1 VIRSSLV
8 VAALL
13 ALVLGGCGSSP
24 KTVSKAE
31 YERELQSL
39 GTDLSN
45 AGSELG
51 RSIDI
56 ATFNGNVDNL
66 RDHLH
71 DGADELHGLKPPSDV
86 QSANNQLA
94 DALDDFAD
102 QLESVKEAR
111 RKSIVQA
118 RAALLRVSNSEAVR
132 SARAATQELKQKGYD
147 IGDFG
152 SL

>member
-1 VIRSSLV
+1 LVIVALV
-8 VAALL
+8 
-13 ALVLGGCGSSP
+13 ALVLAGCGSSS
-24 KTVSKAE
+24 KTVSKAD
-31 YERELQSL
+31 YQSELQRL
-39 GTDLSN
+39 GKDLTN

-71 DGADELHGLKPPSDV
+71 DAADDLHGLKPPPDA
-86 QSANNQLA
+86 QAANNRLA
-94 DALDDFAD
+94 DALDDFAG

-118 RAALLRVSNSEAVR
+118 RAALLRVSNSAAVR
-132 SARAATQELKQKGYD
+132 EARAATQELKQKGYE
-147 IGDFG
+147 IGEFD

>member
-8 VAALL
+8 IAALL
-13 ALVLGGCGSSP
+13 ALVLGGCGSNP

-31 YERELQSL
+31 YERELQRL
-39 GTDLSN
+39 GTDLTN

-71 DGADELHGLKPPSDV
+71 DGADELRGMKPPPDV
-86 QSANNQLA
+86 QPANNQLA

>member
-8 VAALL
+8 VVALL
-13 ALVLGGCGSSP
+13 ALVLAGCGSSP
-24 KTVSKAE
+24 KTVSKEE
-31 YERELQSL
+31 YQRELQRL
-39 GTDLSN
+39 GRDLTN

-71 DGADELHGLKPPSDV
+71 DDADELRGMKPPPDA

-132 SARAATQELKQKGYD
+132 SARAATQELEQKGYD

>member
-1 VIRSSLV
+1 
-8 VAALL
+8 
-13 ALVLGGCGSSP
+13 
-24 KTVSKAE
+24 
-31 YERELQSL
+31 
-39 GTDLSN
+39 
-45 AGSELG
+45 
-51 RSIDI
+51 
-56 ATFNGNVDNL
+56 
-66 RDHLH
+66 
-71 DGADELHGLKPPSDV
+71 V